1 MEDPFNMMFLSIFNQ
16 LIHRVQK
23 VVLDL
28 SSIHNKSSVICQLNE
43 GSARGQLYLARVQG
57 ETLVLVLECTI

>member
-1 MEDPFNMMFLSIFNQ
+1 MFSLKFNR

-28 SSIHNKSSVICQLNE
+28 SSIHNKSSVISQLNE
-43 GSARGQLYLARVQG
+43 GSARGQLYLAQG
-57 ETLVLVLECTI
+57 VTDKACTFP

>member
-1 MEDPFNMMFLSIFNQ
+1 MMFSSIFNQ

-43 GSARGQLYLARVQG
+43 GSSRGQLYLAQG
-57 ETLVLVLECTI
+57 VTDKAFTTFACTFP